1 MSSFTAV
8 NILSPG
14 DTNIDFCTEMERQL
28 KGTFCIYDHRHSM
41 CIWMQR
47 EIAVPYH
54 YVVEFIQFGS
64 AYSNNTTWAAQYTYI
79 KKYILLKITSNVEN
93 LN

>member
-1 MSSFTAV
+1 
-8 NILSPG
+8 
-14 DTNIDFCTEMERQL
+14 
-28 KGTFCIYDHRHSM
+28 M

-54 YVVEFIQFGS
+54 YVVEFIQFDS
-64 AYSNNTTWAAQYTYI
+64 AYSNNTTWAAQYTYM
-79 KKYILLKITSNVEN
+79 KKYIYRIMVNNDEN